1 MYIAIYN
8 KEGFMLLRSTLFV
21 VYPIYFYDIIVLHY
35 IIKGIN
41 YVRSTFFKEQRPY
54 KVKQS

>member
-8 KEGFMLLRSTLFV
+8 KEEFRLLRSAIFV
-21 VYPIYFYDIIVLHY
+21 VYHIYFYDIIVLHY

-41 YVRSTFFKEQRPY
+41 YARSIFFK
-54 KVKQS
+54 KQ